1 MKLAYR
7 IGNAI
12 DHHQLVHSSG
22 IIKLGN
28 KEFKSN
34 YLIKA
39 HSDGDVVLHA
49 ISNAILNAIGMDDIG
64 TYFSDKD
71 EKNKNLSSLKII
83 DFALRK
89 LEEKKYKIE
98 NISIVLVSDY
108 IFLKPHKEK
117 ILFSLKNILKNCD
130 ISIHGTRT
138 EQNLNIIS
146 AYVTILITSSE
157 NINDE
162 K

>member
-12 DHHQLVHSSG
+12 DHHQLVRSSG

-71 EKNKNLSSLKII
+71 EKNYNLDSTQIL
-83 DFALRK
+83 DFALK
-89 LEEKKYKIE
+89 NMHDLGYGIN
-98 NISIVLVSDY
+98 NISLVLESDH
-108 IFLKPHKEK
+108 IFLQPIKKELLDNLQK
-117 ILFSLKNILKNCD
+117 LLKTND
-130 ISIHGTRT
+130 VSIHGTRS

-146 AYVTILITSSE
+146 VYATILI
-157 NINDE
+157 INLR
-162 K
+162 